1 MVHAGS
7 NRAGTNNS
15 ETAMEI
21 IVNGETRT
29 VEPMSIMELLR
40 SLDIDP
46 RRVAVELNQ
55 DILPKVEYES
65 TILNDGDRI
74 EIVHFVG
81 GG

>member
-1 MVHAGS
+1 
-7 NRAGTNNS
+7 
-15 ETAMEI
+15 MEI

-29 VEPMSIMELLR
+29 ATPVSITELLR

-55 DILPKVEYES
+55 DILPKGEYES
-65 TILNDGDRI
+65 TILNAGDRI